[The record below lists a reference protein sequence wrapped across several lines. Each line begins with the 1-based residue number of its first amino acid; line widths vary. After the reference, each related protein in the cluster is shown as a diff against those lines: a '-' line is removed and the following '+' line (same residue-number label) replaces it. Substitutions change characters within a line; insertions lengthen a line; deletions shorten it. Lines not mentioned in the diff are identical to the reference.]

1 MSGDGAAAA
10 SLPSR
15 LAQRLARSPIGVTIE
30 LPGGERSS
38 FGPGGEVVAVSVAN
52 ERGLAALGSLAELRI
67 VEAYLD
73 GDIDLEGDLI
83 AAMDLRKLLFDLQLA
98 RRTWALVEPRIRGR
112 SRVDPG
118 YVARHY
124 DSANIQL
131 LAIDDRYQ
139 VYTPGIYTDER
150 DSLEDAA
157 ERKLEAAFASLGLRP
172 GSSVLDVG
180 CGWGGFAAYCARRG
194 VEVTGLSLSRHQLD
208 YARRRLADE
217 GLEANLLY
225 QDFFAYRPHRRFDA
239 ITLMGSIE
247 ELADYGRVMRS
258 LAAWLAPGGRVYLD
272 FASAD
277 RPFGISS
284 FVTKYVWPGPFR
296 LVYLPAFTRALARHH
311 FDLVEVHNDRRNY
324 YLWAR
329 NGYERWTARRAV
341 ALERADERTYRLIR
355 LLMASTAHLMSPRS
369 RWATAYRMVVAPR
382 EGAALE
388 SRTDRLARTAI
399 RRLEALKARGAAT
412 PAAGSRP

>member
-83 AAMDLRKLLFDLQLA
+83 AAMDLRQLLFDLQLA

-112 SRVDPG
+112 SRVDPD

-131 LAIDDRYQ
+131 LAMDDRYQ
-139 VYTPGIYTDER
+139 VYTQGIYTGDD
-150 DSLEDAA
+150 DSMEDAA
-157 ERKLEAAFASLGLRP
+157 ERKLAAAFDSMRLAPGASL
-172 GSSVLDVG
+172 LDVG
-180 CGWGGFAAYCARRG
+180 CGWGGFASYCAQRG
-194 VEVTGLSLSRHQLD
+194 VEVTGISLSRHQLD

-217 GLEANLLY
+217 GLEADLLY
-225 QDFFAYRPHRRFDA
+225 EDFFAYRPGRRFDA
-239 ITLMGSIE
+239 INLMGVIE
-247 ELADYGRVMRS
+247 ELSDYRRVARR

-296 LVYLPAFTRALARHH
+296 LVYLPAFTRALARQH

-329 NGYERWTARRAV
+329 NGYQRWTARRAEV
-341 ALERADERTYRLIR
+341 LERADERTYRTIR

-382 EGAALE
+382 EGAPLTSPIE
-388 SRTDRLARTAI
+388 RLVRTAI
-399 RRLEALKARGAAT
+399 RPRRLE
-412 PAAGSRP
+412 PAP